1 MSKSID
7 EKVVSMKMDSADF
20 EKNAEKSIGIL
31 NKLKQSLSSFGS
43 KKYIEGIGDEA
54 KRVDFS
60 PLANGVDVVKAKFS
74 ALQIAGMTAI
84 ANITNSAINA
94 GKNIASALTI
104 DPIKTGFQEYETQMN
119 AVQTILANTK
129 SKGST
134 LNDVNKALGELNTY
148 ADKTIYNFTE
158 MTRNI
163 GTFTAAGVDLD
174 KSVTSIKGIANLA
187 AVSGSTSQQASTAMY
202 QLSQALAAG
211 KVQLMDW
218 NSVVNAG
225 MGGEVFQNALKRTA
239 KQMGKDVDG
248 LIEKYG
254 SFRESL
260 TKGEWL
266 TSDVLTE
273 TLTQLSGAYTE
284 ADLLQK
290 GYTKEQAKDILD
302 LADTAVKAATKVK
315 TVTQLWD
322 TLKEAAQ
329 SGWTQSWQ
337 IIIGDFEEAKE
348 LLSGISDT
356 VSDWLNKQSEARNNL
371 LQGWKD
377 LGGRTAL
384 LESFKNIISGIGS
397 VIKPISEAF
406 RDIFP
411 PMTAKR
417 LFELTDKFREF
428 TSKLKLSDDNAKK
441 LKETFKGLFSI
452 ASIIGQ
458 GLGAVFKPIFSW
470 FTGSAGG
477 SILSSILDVTSAI
490 GRFFTKLNENIKA
503 GNGFKMVSDTVTK
516 GLSKVSDI
524 FGKLRD
530 KLKDSDKI
538 FNTIGN
544 GLSKFGSA
552 VSKVFSKL
560 KEGGKD
566 AFKWIKENVGLG
578 DIFAGLAGAGIF
590 SLARKFGK
598 VLDSIKKP
606 LESLAEL
613 LKRGDEDSGLT
624 NFKEILGSVKDSL
637 ESFQQG
643 IKVASIVMIA
653 GAIAILVHSIKTLSQ
668 IEPDKIAISLG
679 TMAALMKILT
689 AGFKSMTKSLSSFK
703 SKGVLKSAVA
713 MMAMAKAIDIL
724 ASAMNKVKD
733 LSWEQI
739 AKGLTSI
746 GGAMFALTKAM
757 KGINGNKVSLR
768 SSVAMLAMAKTAQML
783 GTTMKDL
790 STMSW
795 EQIGKGLSAM
805 GGALLEMSLVM
816 RIMGKISGGKSLA
829 GALSILIVSKSLGD
843 IASGLKKFGDMDWD
857 EIGRGLAGMGG
868 ALAEIGTV
876 NAAVGKIA
884 GMSSMFAAGSIYIVT
899 RGLDEISDNLIK
911 IGNMDWEDIKKGL
924 AGMGGALLEIGAIN
938 AAVGK
943 IAGMSSLFAA
953 GSIRIVTDGLD
964 EISENLINIGN
975 MEWESIKRGLTGMG
989 GALAEIAI
997 ATGALGKI
1005 AGLSSMFAAGSIY
1018 IVTNGLDE
1026 ISDNLQKIGAMTW
1039 ASIKRG
1045 LTGMGGALAEIA
1057 LMSGALGSIA
1067 PVGSLLGGGA
1077 ILLTVQG
1084 LGDIADALKKFGD
1097 MSWDE
1102 IARGLV
1108 AMGGAL
1114 GETGLAAALTG
1125 LSGLSGLLGGG
1136 SIVLTVQGL
1145 GDLATALQKFG
1156 EMEWDEIGRGLSA
1169 MAGALGETALG
1180 GLLNSLSGLGAIS
1193 IGLIAEP
1200 LGTLAESMKK
1210 WKGVEVPPTL
1220 GLSLIPLAA
1229 GITAFTT
1236 AIVGAV
1242 SVSLVAEP
1250 LGILADSVKKLKN
1263 MEVPSDLKDRLDPLK
1278 DAITSFT
1285 TAIVG
1290 AITIEKLGKPLG
1302 VLADSL
1308 AKLNKV
1314 PITGQLTKGLES
1326 LAKAIGKFKGLFTTG
1341 FTIGN
1346 LTKPLSQLASSL
1358 TDWNGVSIPQSLG
1371 KGLESLAD
1379 GVKAFGGKFWEGWA
1393 LGSVVEPLGKLAD
1406 ATSKWNGVTLPAGIG
1421 TSLMSMADGIKE
1433 FQGIELDNFASDTIS
1448 TALTNIRTTVDTLTK
1463 LTNFNPETLNNLV
1476 TGMNSIGQMSLNGLT
1491 ESINNGVAQI
1501 GPAIQTMMSTIINT
1515 LQTAI
1520 PSVVPPSKAIGTA
1533 IAANIK
1539 VGLDEAQGDIQTSVS
1554 GITTKITESINS
1566 KVTDFGIA
1574 GVSISTAIATGMKT
1588 GLDPLPTI
1596 VSDVVQKAVNA
1607 VSGTN
1612 ADFGPIGIKMA
1623 ESLANGIGT
1632 GGGTVRG
1639 KIDGIMNACVQAAE
1653 SKLSS
1658 FSKAG
1663 STMMDKLSSGIT
1675 SKASGVKSAVK
1686 EIVDGAVS
1694 VAKNCYSDFS
1704 SAGGYAAQG
1713 FADGIASKAQAAAQ
1727 EAAKMVTN
1735 AINAAKK
1742 AADIHSPSRKFRAL
1756 GEFSGEGYVIG
1767 IDSYQDKAYQSGKDM
1782 ANASMNGLR
1791 KSINNITDYVSDNI
1805 DVRPVISPVLDLS
1818 QLSKQSKGV
1827 GRILDL
1833 NPSLSASSLS
1843 RTTRFGRSYG
1853 NPNSDIVSAL
1863 KDLKQSVVNNAGNTY
1878 VIDGITYDDG
1888 SNVSNAVQALIRHTR
1903 IEGRV

>member
-1 MSKSID
+1 
-7 EKVVSMKMDSADF
+7 
-20 EKNAEKSIGIL
+20 
-31 NKLKQSLSSFGS
+31 
-43 KKYIEGIGDEA
+43 
-54 KRVDFS
+54 
-60 PLANGVDVVKAKFS
+60 
-74 ALQIAGMTAI
+74 MTAI

-187 AVSGSTSQQASTAMY
+187 AVSGSSSQQASTAMY

-239 KQMGKDVDG
+239 RNMGKDVDA

-260 TKGEWL
+260 TKGEWM

-348 LLSGISDT
+348 LLSGISDA

-452 ASIIGQ
+452 ASIISQ

-490 GRFFTKLNENIKA
+490 GKFFTKLNENIKA
-503 GNGFKMVSDTVTK
+503 GNGFKMVSDAI
-516 GLSKVSDI
+516 S
-524 FGKLRD
+524 
-530 KLKDSDKI
+530 
-538 FNTIGN
+538 N
-544 GLSKFGSA
+544 GLNGISNIFAKIKDKFNGSEALFNGISDAASKFGEKIA
-552 VSKVFSKL
+552 EVFNKL

-566 AFKWIKENVGLG
+566 AFKWVKENIGIG

-590 SLARKFGK
+590 SAAKKIGGL
-598 VLDSIKKP
+598 VDSLKAP
-606 LESLAEL
+606 FESLAEL
-613 LKRGDEDSGLT
+613 FKGGDDGGVT
-624 NFKEILGSVKDSL
+624 KFRDVLGSVKDSL

-679 TMAALMKILT
+679 AMAALMKILT

-703 SKGVLKSAVA
+703 SKGVIKSAVA

-783 GTTMKDL
+783 GTAMKDL

-868 ALAEIGTV
+868 ALAAIGTV

-884 GMSSMFAAGSIYIVT
+884 GMSSVFAAGSIYIVT
-899 RGLDEISDNLIK
+899 KGLDEISDNLIK

-953 GSIRIVTDGLD
+953 GSIYIVTKGLD

-1005 AGLSSMFAAGSIY
+1005 AGLSSLFAAGSIY
-1018 IVTNGLDE
+1018 IVTKGLDE

-1125 LSGLSGLLGGG
+1125 LSGVSGLLGGG
-1136 SIVLTVQGL
+1136 SILLTVQGL

-1156 EMEWDEIGRGLSA
+1156 EMDWDEIGRGLSA

-1210 WKGVEVPPTL
+1210 WKDVEVPPTL
-1220 GLSLIPLAA
+1220 GISLIPLAA

-1250 LGILADSVKKLKN
+1250 LGILADSIKKLNKI
-1263 MEVPSDLKDRLDPLK
+1263 EVPTDLAEKLGPVK
-1278 DAITSFT
+1278 DAVTSFT
-1285 TAIVG
+1285 TGIVG
-1290 AITIEKLGKPLG
+1290 AITIEKVGKPLG
-1302 VLADSL
+1302 VLADSIK
-1308 AKLNKV
+1308 KLNEVK
-1314 PITGQLTKGLES
+1314 ITGQLTEGLKS
-1326 LAKAIGKFKGLFTTG
+1326 LAGGIKEFKGLFTTG
-1341 FTIGN
+1341 FTIAN
-1346 LTKPLSQLASSL
+1346 LTKPLSELAYSL
-1358 TDWNGVSIPQSLG
+1358 MDWNGVSVPQSLG
-1371 KGLESLAD
+1371 KGLASLAE
-1379 GVKAFGGKFWEGWA
+1379 GVKAFGGDIWQGWS
-1393 LGSVVEPLGKLAD
+1393 LGSVVGPIGKLAE

-1421 TSLMSMADGIKE
+1421 VSLMSMADGVKAFE
-1433 FQGIELDNFASDTIS
+1433 GITLDNFASGTIT
-1448 TALTNIRTTVDTLTK
+1448 TALANIRTTVDTLTK

-1533 IAANIK
+1533 IATNIK
-1539 VGLDEAQGDIQTSVS
+1539 VGLDEAQVDIQTSVS
-1554 GITTKITESINS
+1554 GITAKITESINS

-1596 VSDVVQKAVNA
+1596 VTDVVQKAVDA

-1623 ESLANGIGT
+1623 DSLANGIAT

-1639 KIDGIMNACVQAAE
+1639 KIDGIMNACIQAAE

-1658 FSKAG
+1658 FSKTG

-1675 SKASGVKSAVK
+1675 SKASEVKSSVK

-1727 EAAKMVTN
+1727 EAAKMVTD

-1742 AADIHSPSRKFRAL
+1742 AADINSPSRKFRAL

-1767 IDSYQDKAYQSGKDM
+1767 IDRYQDKAYQSGKDM

-1791 KSINNITDYVSDNI
+1791 KSINNIADYVSDNI
-1805 DVRPVISPVLDLS
+1805 NARPVIRPVLDLS

>member
-1 MSKSID
+1 MSKTID

-31 NKLKQSLSSFGS
+31 NKLKQSLSNFDS

-60 PLANGVDVVKAKFS
+60 PLANGVDTVKAKFS

-94 GKNIASALTI
+94 GKNIVSALTI

-134 LNDVNKALGELNTY
+134 LNDVNKALDELNTY

-187 AVSGSTSQQASTAMY
+187 AVSGSSSQQASTAMY

-225 MGGEVFQNALKRTA
+225 MGGEVFQTALKRTA

-260 TKGEWL
+260 TNGEWL

-356 VSDWLNKQSEARNNL
+356 VSDWLNKQSEARNKL

-452 ASIIGQ
+452 VSIIGQ

-477 SILSSILDVTSAI
+477 SILSSILDITSAI
-490 GRFFTKLNENIKA
+490 GKFFTKLNESIKA
-503 GNGFKMVSDTVTK
+503 GNGFKMVSDTI
-516 GLSKVSDI
+516 S
-524 FGKLRD
+524 
-530 KLKDSDKI
+530 
-538 FNTIGN
+538 N
-544 GLSKFGSA
+544 GLNGISNIFAKIKDKFKGGEGLFDGISDAASKFGS
-552 VSKVFSKL
+552 VISRVFNKL

-566 AFKWIKENVGLG
+566 AFKWIKENIGIG
-578 DIFAGLAGAGIF
+578 DIFAGLAGAGVF
-590 SLARKFGK
+590 TAARKFGK
-598 VLDSIKKP
+598 MLDAIKKP
-606 LESLAEL
+606 FETIVEMF
-613 LKRGDEDSGLT
+613 KGGDDGGVT
-624 NFKEILGSVKDSL
+624 KFRDVLGSVKDSL

-679 TMAALMKILT
+679 AMAALMKILT

-703 SKGVLKSAVA
+703 SKGVIKSAVA

-739 AKGLTSI
+739 AKGLASI

-795 EQIGKGLSAM
+795 KQIGKGLSAM

-843 IASGLKKFGDMDWD
+843 IADGLKKFGDMDWG

-868 ALAEIGTV
+868 ALAAIGTV

-884 GMSSMFAAGSIYIVT
+884 GMSSVFAAGSIYIVT
-899 RGLDEISDNLIK
+899 KGLDEISDNLIK
-911 IGNMDWEDIKKGL
+911 IGNMDWEGIKKGL

-975 MEWESIKRGLTGMG
+975 MEWGSIKRGLTGMG

-1005 AGLSSMFAAGSIY
+1005 AGLSSLFAAGSIY
-1018 IVTNGLDE
+1018 IVTRGLDE
-1026 ISDNLQKIGAMTW
+1026 ISDSLQKIGAMTW
-1039 ASIKRG
+1039 SSIKRG

-1067 PVGSLLGGGA
+1067 PVSSLLGGGA

-1084 LGDIADALKKFGD
+1084 LGDIADALQKFGD

-1125 LSGLSGLLGGG
+1125 LSGISGLLGGG
-1136 SIVLTVQGL
+1136 SILLTVQGL

-1156 EMEWDEIGRGLSA
+1156 EMNWDEIGRGLSA

-1210 WKGVEVPPTL
+1210 WKDVEVPL
-1220 GLSLIPLAA
+1220 GLGPSLIPLAA

-1236 AIVGAV
+1236 SIIGSV
-1242 SVSLVAEP
+1242 SVALVAEP
-1250 LGILADSVKKLKN
+1250 LGILVDSIKKLNKIEIPED
-1263 MEVPSDLKDRLDPLK
+1263 MASKLQPLA
-1278 DAITSFT
+1278 DAIKSFT
-1285 TAIVG
+1285 TGIVG
-1290 AITIEKLGKPLG
+1290 AITIDKVGEPLG
-1302 VLADSL
+1302 VLADSIK
-1308 AKLNKV
+1308 KLNEVK
-1314 PITGQLTKGLES
+1314 ITGQLTEGLKS
-1326 LAKAIGKFKGLFTTG
+1326 LAGGIKEFKGLFTTG
-1341 FTIGN
+1341 FTISN
-1346 LTKPLSQLASSL
+1346 LTGPLSDLASSL
-1358 TDWNGVSIPQSLG
+1358 MDWNGVSVPQSLG
-1371 KGLESLAD
+1371 KGLASLAE
-1379 GVKAFGGKFWEGWA
+1379 GVKAFGGDIWQGWS
-1393 LGSVVEPLGKLAD
+1393 LGSVVGPIGKLAE

-1421 TSLMSMADGIKE
+1421 VSLMSMADGVKAFE
-1433 FQGIELDNFASDTIS
+1433 GITLDNFASGTIT
-1448 TALTNIRTTVDTLTK
+1448 TALVNIRTTVDTLTN

-1476 TGMNSIGQMSLNGLT
+1476 TGINSIGQMSLNGLT

-1554 GITTKITESINS
+1554 GITAKITESINS

-1596 VSDVVQKAVNA
+1596 VSDVVQKAVSV

-1612 ADFGPIGIKMA
+1612 ADFGPIGLKMA
-1623 ESLANGIGT
+1623 KSLANGIGT
-1632 GGGTVRG
+1632 GGGAVRG

-1658 FSKAG
+1658 FSKTG
-1663 STMMDKLSSGIT
+1663 STMMGKLSSGIT
-1675 SKASGVKSAVK
+1675 SKASVVKSAVK
-1686 EIVDGAVS
+1686 GIVDGAVS

-1704 SAGGYAAQG
+1704 SAGRYAAQG

-1742 AADIHSPSRKFRAL
+1742 AADINSPSRKFRAL

-1791 KSINNITDYVSDNI
+1791 KSIDNISDYVSDNI
-1805 DVRPVISPVLDLS
+1805 DARPVISPVLDLS

-1827 GRILDL
+1827 GRILNL

-1843 RTTRFGRSYG
+1843 RTTRFGRSYA

-1863 KDLKQSVVNNAGNTY
+1863 KDLKQSVANNAGNTY

-1888 SNVSNAVQALIRHTR
+1888 SNVSSAVQSLIRAAK
-1903 IEGRV
+1903 IERRV

>member
-20 EKNAEKSIGIL
+20 EKNTEKSIGIL

-477 SILSSILDVTSAI
+477 SILSAILDVTSAI

-538 FNTIGN
+538 FDSIRE
-544 GLSKFGSA
+544 GLSKFGS
-552 VSKVFSKL
+552 VISQVFNKL

-566 AFKWIKENVGLG
+566 AFKWIKENIGLG

-613 LKRGDEDSGLT
+613 LKGGDEDSGLT

-783 GTTMKDL
+783 GTAMKDL

-816 RIMGKISGGKSLA
+816 RIMGKISGSKSLA

-868 ALAEIGTV
+868 ALAAIGTV
-876 NAAVGKIA
+876 NAAVGKMA
-884 GMSSMFAAGSIYIVT
+884 GMSSVFAAGSIYIVT
-899 RGLDEISDNLIK
+899 KGLDEISDNLIK

-1005 AGLSSMFAAGSIY
+1005 AGLSSLFAAGSIY
-1018 IVTNGLDE
+1018 IVTRGLDE

-1084 LGDIADALKKFGD
+1084 LGDIADALQKFGD

-1102 IARGLV
+1102 IGRGLV
-1108 AMGGAL
+1108 AMGGSL

-1125 LSGLSGLLGGG
+1125 LSGISGLLGGG
-1136 SIVLTVQGL
+1136 SILLTVQGL

-1156 EMEWDEIGRGLSA
+1156 EMNWDEIGRGLSA

-1210 WKGVEVPPTL
+1210 WKDVEVPPTL

-1229 GITAFTT
+1229 GITAFTSS
-1236 AIVGAV
+1236 IIGAV
-1242 SVSLVAEP
+1242 SISLVAEP

-1263 MEVPSDLKDRLDPLK
+1263 MEVPTDLKDRLDPLK

-1371 KGLESLAD
+1371 KGLESLAE

-1406 ATSKWNGVTLPAGIG
+1406 ATSKWNGVTLPSGIG
-1421 TSLMSMADGIKE
+1421 VSLMSMADGVAAFE
-1433 FQGIELDNFASDTIS
+1433 GITLDNFASGTIT
-1448 TALTNIRTTVDTLTK
+1448 TALANIRTTVDTLTK

-1501 GPAIQTMMSTIINT
+1501 GPAIQTMMSTIIDT

-1533 IAANIK
+1533 IATNIK
-1539 VGLDEAQGDIQTSVS
+1539 VGLDEAQADIQTSVS
-1554 GITTKITESINS
+1554 GITAKITESINS

-1658 FSKAG
+1658 FSKTG

-1742 AADIHSPSRKFRAL
+1742 AADINSPSRKFRAL

-1767 IDSYQDKAYQSGKDM
+1767 IDSYQDKAYQSGKEM

-1843 RTTRFGRSYG
+1843 RTTRFGRSNR
-1853 NPNSDIVSAL
+1853 NPNSEIVSAL